1 MCLHIYANY
10 KYENF
15 RVEVEF
21 NRANV
26 MFTKIFAAL
35 IRLTEWSLY
44 FKFILDLCIFSV
56 KENGNLYNIGYNTRT
71 QWNRHRMDFYK
82 GGK

>member
-35 IRLTEWSLY
+35 IRLTE
-44 FKFILDLCIFSV
+44 
-56 KENGNLYNIGYNTRT
+56 
-71 QWNRHRMDFYK
+71 
-82 GGK
+82 